1 MWLKYLVEDYSK
13 DKLVKSDSVAK
24 YKEISKLSYPI
35 IFKYALLILGYYW
48 TFNKWKWSRYYL
60 YWR

>member
-24 YKEISKLSYPI
+24 YKEISKLSHPI
-35 IFKYALLILGYYW
+35 IFKYALLLLGYFW
-48 TFNKWKWSRYYL
+48 TFNK
-60 YWR
+60 